1 MQANNNRRRNF
12 LFWWRLANEM
22 YIYGSKKQ
30 KKTGLWINRKLNSKF
45 GIDIELGAVIGYGLD
60 IPHHMGIVITK
71 KARIGCNLSLKQ
83 NTTVGNKQGL
93 KEDDF
98 GNDSNLLI
106 VFYVQ
111 IMPDDFVMQL
121 HRF

>member
-45 GIDIELGAVIGYGLD
+45 GIDIELGAVKREI
-60 IPHHMGIVITK
+60 
-71 KARIGCNLSLKQ
+71 RSLPSQLLFYISPWKYKRQ
-83 NTTVGNKQGL
+83 NN
-93 KEDDF
+93 
-98 GNDSNLLI
+98 
-106 VFYVQ
+106 
-111 IMPDDFVMQL
+111 
-121 HRF
+121 H